1 MTEKQFRELL
11 LSFDEKF
18 RVKKMGTSGDVW
30 VAMGELVNGATQE
43 EISGELST
51 QPLEADVTGE
61 DGTVWIKVKDA
72 PEKTSTEKP
81 LIVIPPL
88 NIGLFLATVVTTLM
102 AGTIMEGGNPFSLSD
117 ISM

>member
-30 VAMGELVNGATQE
+30 VAMGELLNGATQE
-43 EISGELST
+43 EISVELST

-72 PEKTSTEKP
+72 PEKHLRKNRP
-81 LIVIPPL
+81 L
-88 NIGLFLATVVTTLM
+88 
-102 AGTIMEGGNPFSLSD
+102 SSRR
-117 ISM
+117 